1 MKISVV
7 IKTQFFSFKSHALS
21 TFLKH
26 FQIGQDPF
34 LNILLQEREK
44 IHFAYQLCEDQLR
57 IFVVFNTPHGGDS
70 MDLEEDVYR

>member
-34 LNILLQEREK
+34 LNILLQEGEK
-44 IHFAYQLCEDQLR
+44 KKYILLISCVR
-57 IFVVFNTPHGGDS
+57 ISSEF
-70 MDLEEDVYR
+70 L